1 MSYLYSPETG
11 GFYHTDL
18 HRDIP
23 SDAIAITDGQHN
35 DFLAALAE
43 GKAIIVDEKGK
54 LTVTDGRPS
63 GYHEWDGK
71 AWSISAQAQAKQLAA
86 AKQEKL
92 AALNA
97 AAQNHI
103 NTVSGADRL
112 PDFEVR
118 TWTLQA
124 LEAHAWHEDRN
135 APTPTLDTIAASRGI
150 PAELLKQK
158 AYEKAVKFEQLT
170 AAVVGYRQ
178 ALQTRIEQAGSLK
191 EVQAVQFD
199 FRLPEILKSTGKQE
213 NENAR

>member
-23 SDAIAITDGQHN
+23 SDAVAITDEQHN

-43 GKAIIVDEKGK
+43 GKAIVAGRNG
-54 LTVTDGRPS
+54 LAVTACRPS
-63 GYHEWDGK
+63 PYHEWDGK

-92 AALNA
+92 TALNA
-97 AAQNHI
+97 AAQSHI

-135 APTPTLDTIAASRGI
+135 APTPTLDNIAASRGI

-178 ALQTRIEQAGSLK
+178 ALQTRIEQAADL
-191 EVQAVQFD
+191 EAVQAVRFD
-199 FRLPEILKSTGKQE
+199 FRLPEALKNTNKQE
-213 NENAR
+213 N